1 MRFVA
6 AAYSPDATP
15 QAEPAVRELACFN
28 GGNELQVS
36 KAEKNMEQ
44 YFIIGGDGKQYGPV
58 TEDDLRKWI
67 AEGRLNASSTAKAES
82 DAEWRTLDT
91 FPEFAAALGTERPP
105 DAAPA
110 DAQDWPDRD
119 YELDIVGC
127 ISRGWEILK
136 GNFGVLFVAFLV
148 WLGVVFGFYVVAGG
162 VTGVIN
168 AVHKLG
174 VGGAR
179 QTVNLIIS
187 LVSAL
192 VMGPITGGL
201 YISFLKAIR
210 GQAVTVGNV
219 FDGFKS
225 SFKQL
230 FLGYLVM
237 AFLIGLCMV
246 PCEIVFAAKAGPLF
260 DQLQQ
265 AKDQSDTAQ
274 IQKLAP
280 EFWKALVGTL
290 PLWLLCVIPVT
301 YLTVNWTFTLPLI
314 MDKQLAFWPAMRAS
328 WRKVHQHWLHVF
340 GLIVLIGLLNLAG
353 MAACC
358 FGALF
363 TAPVGMAAIMIA
375 YETIFGR
382 QKTN

>member
-1 MRFVA
+1 
-6 AAYSPDATP
+6 
-15 QAEPAVRELACFN
+15 
-28 GGNELQVS
+28 
-36 KAEKNMEQ
+36 MEQ

-82 DAEWRTLDT
+82 DAEWRTLNT
-91 FPEFAAALGTERPP
+91 FPEFAAALGTENPP
-105 DAAPA
+105 DPAPA
-110 DAQDWPDRD
+110 DANDWFDRD

-127 ISRGWEILK
+127 ISRGWEVLK
-136 GNFGVLFVAFLV
+136 GNFATLFVSVLV
-148 WLGVVFGFYVVAGG
+148 WLAVMFGFYLVAGAVSAG
-162 VTGVIN
+162 VN
-168 AVHKLG
+168 SVHHLG

-179 QTVNLIIS
+179 QTMNLIIS
-187 LVSAL
+187 AVSAL
-192 VMGPITGGL
+192 VMGPMTGGL
-201 YISFLKAIR
+201 YLSFIKAIR

-237 AFLIGLCMV
+237 ALLIGLCMV
-246 PCEIVFAAKAGPLF
+246 PSEIVFATKVGPSLE
-260 DQLQQ
+260 QLQQ
-265 AKDQSDTAQ
+265 AKDHADTAQ
-274 IQKLAP
+274 MQKLAP
-280 EFWKALVGTL
+280 EFWKALVSTL
-290 PLWLLCVIPVT
+290 PLWFLCLIPVT

-314 MDKQLAFWPAMRAS
+314 MDKQLAFWPAMKAS

-353 MAACC
+353 LAACC
-358 FGALF
+358 IGALF
-363 TAPVGMAAIMIA
+363 TVPVGTAAIMLA

-382 QKTN
+382 QKTS